1 MFKKKFQILLLIF
14 FVITLSLSIGCPSE
28 PEYTVE
34 RLTYNM
40 RSEIIELCLEGKLFS
55 PPESFCRKLQP
66 NQKSHGIDP
75 HLDSKKRVSELLNY
89 LIIKDSS
96 GAEILNLRGEAL
108 DAAFKVVE
116 EDEYSITYRLDVN

>member
-1 MFKKKFQILLLIF
+1 MAKKFKVLIFLSLLIALF
-14 FVITLSLSIGCPSE
+14 LNIGCPSE

-34 RLTYNM
+34 RLIYNM

-66 NQKSHGIDP
+66 NQKSHGVYP
-75 HLDSKKRVSELLNY
+75 HLDSKKRISELLNY
-89 LIIKDSS
+89 LIIKDSN
-96 GAEILNLRGEAL
+96 GAEILNLRGETL

-116 EDEYSITYRLDVN
+116 EDEYFITYRLDVN

>member
-1 MFKKKFQILLLIF
+1 MAKKFKVLIFLSLLIALF
-14 FVITLSLSIGCPSE
+14 LNIGCPSE

-89 LIIKDSS
+89 LIIKDSN

-116 EDEYSITYRLDVN
+116 EDEYFITYRLDVN